1 MQDIV
6 IVGAGDFG
14 REVIQYVKDTWLDRE
29 GYRLKGFLDDRS
41 VDLRAFGLELDI
53 IGSPRNYTIQE
64 EDRFLVAIG
73 DPPIH
78 RLLTE
83 QIAQRGGR
91 FLTLLHPRAYVAL
104 TAFIGEGTI
113 VAPFAFVGPHARVAS
128 HVVLNIYASV
138 GHDARVEAHTIFA
151 PYATVNG
158 HVVVESEVLLGTHAT
173 VTARKHI
180 SHAAKIS
187 AGSVVYQDVPARAL
201 ALGNPAKARILYPE

>member
-6 IVGAGDFG
+6 IVGAGDLG

-29 GYRLKGFLDDRS
+29 EYQLKGFLDDQS
-41 VDLRAFGLELDI
+41 VDLRAFGLDTDV
-53 IGSPRNYTIQE
+53 IGSPCDYIIQE

-73 DPPIH
+73 DPDIH

-91 FLTLLHPRAYVAL
+91 FLTLLHPQAYVAP
-104 TAFIGEGTI
+104 TASFGAGTI
-113 VAPFAFVGPHARVAS
+113 VAPFAFVGPHAGIAS

-138 GHDARVEAHTIFA
+138 GHDARIGVHTIFA
-151 PYATVNG
+151 HYATVNG

-173 VTARKHI
+173 VTARKYVG
-180 SHAAKIS
+180 HAAKIS
-187 AGSVVYQDVPARAL
+187 AGSVVYQDVPSRAL
-201 ALGNPAKARILYPE
+201 AFGNPTKTRILYPE